1 MKKVLTVDDSK
12 VVRTMVARHLQP
24 YGCQVLEAANGREGV
39 DVARKEQP
47 DLILLDVTMPVMDGR
62 QALAEIR
69 QDAALKG
76 TPVVMLTAESG
87 KDLVLEIAKLGVK
100 GYIVKPFTKATF
112 EAEVGKLL
120 GGGSQP
126 AAAAQPS
133 TPGCVLVVD
142 DSERVLAAARAS
154 LEASVKVLT
163 ASSGADAVAQF
174 AAERPRVAVIDLV
187 MPDMDGFQTL
197 AALKRANV
205 ADVQYI
211 ALAVR
216 GDQTARE
223 KALKD
228 GFSAVVEKPIQADT
242 FVALVAAAAAPPE
255 EANETFV
262 AEDGGYPVIRVP
274 DSQAKSFNYFGPAVQ
289 KALRSLAEDG
299 NDRLIFDLADVTV
312 MNTALVK
319 CMVELMSEAAN
330 MGLKAVVCAPREQVV
345 AALKELAETREA
357 VYASREAAREAI
369 GGGKA

>member
-174 AAERPRVAVIDLV
+174 AAERPRVAATA
-187 MPDMDGFQTL
+187 PTSRTRR
-197 AALKRANV
+197 RAIKLSAKMYRGNSSLGPNCRKGRFMEGC
-205 ADVQYI
+205 AHQYSP
-211 ALAVR
+211 
-216 GDQTARE
+216 GDR
-223 KALKD
+223 
-228 GFSAVVEKPIQADT
+228 QAWSS
-242 FVALVAAAAAPPE
+242 
-255 EANETFV
+255 
-262 AEDGGYPVIRVP
+262 VP
-274 DSQAKSFNYFGPAVQ
+274 
-289 KALRSLAEDG
+289 
-299 NDRLIFDLADVTV
+299 
-312 MNTALVK
+312 
-319 CMVELMSEAAN
+319 
-330 MGLKAVVCAPREQVV
+330 
-345 AALKELAETREA
+345 
-357 VYASREAAREAI
+357 
-369 GGGKA
+369 